1 MYNTDLGMFTHWLL
15 TSGISILITIGLM
28 IALMVIVT
36 FSLSR
41 VSKSVAKKITDD
53 ERKKRLDTLFGVAKQ
68 VARLLILVIGT
79 LIILPNFGIDLG
91 PILATVG
98 ILGLAV
104 SFGAQ
109 SLVKDIISGFFI
121 LAENQIRVG
130 DVVKI
135 GEFEGKVEEIK
146 IRTIVLR
153 DISGNVHIIPNGKVE
168 EVTNMSKQFSKSLL
182 DIGVSYREDVDAVME
197 VIREEGLKLAE
208 DKEFGSFITEPIEVL
223 GVQDLADSA
232 VVIRSVITTVPAQQ
246 WVISREF
253 RRRIKKRFDADGIE
267 IPYPHQ
273 TVYWG
278 EPKDGKQQGLLV
290 NIRENAGTKK

>member
-28 IALMVIVT
+28 IVLMVVVT
-36 FSLSR
+36 FSLNK

-135 GEFEGKVEEIK
+135 GEFEGNVEEIK
-146 IRTIVLR
+146 VRTVILR
-153 DISGNVHIIPNGKVE
+153 DPAGNVHVIPNGRVE
-168 EVTNMSKQFSKSLL
+168 EITNMSKLFSRCVL
-182 DIGVSYREDVDAVME
+182 DIGVSYNEDVDAVMA
-197 VIREEGLKLAE
+197 VIKDEGEKLSA
-208 DKEFGSFITEPIEVL
+208 DDAFKELITEPINVL
-223 GVQDLADSA
+223 GVQELADSA
-232 VVIRSVITTVPAQQ
+232 VIIRSSITTQPAQQ
-246 WVISREF
+246 WAVAREF
-253 RRRIKKRFDADGIE
+253 RSRIKKRFDAEGIE
-267 IPYPHQ
+267 IPYPHM
-273 TVYWG
+273 VA
-278 EPKDGKQQGLLV
+278 V
-290 NIRENAGTKK
+290 KK